1 MTAVRWS
8 IAARDDLREI
18 DAWLEREA
26 SPQFA
31 IVTLAAIRERAGF
44 LANFPRGGRP
54 HADGTPIL
62 RVLGTPYLI
71 HYHLDG
77 RQQVD
82 VLRVYHEREDWQI
95 QP

>member
-8 IAARDDLREI
+8 IAARDDLRDI

-31 IVTLAAIRERAGF
+31 IVTLASIRERASF
-44 LANFPRGGRP
+44 LARFPRGGRP
-54 HADGTPIL
+54 HADGTRIL

-71 HYHLDG
+71 HYQLGPG
-77 RQQVD
+77 RQVD

-95 QP
+95 AP